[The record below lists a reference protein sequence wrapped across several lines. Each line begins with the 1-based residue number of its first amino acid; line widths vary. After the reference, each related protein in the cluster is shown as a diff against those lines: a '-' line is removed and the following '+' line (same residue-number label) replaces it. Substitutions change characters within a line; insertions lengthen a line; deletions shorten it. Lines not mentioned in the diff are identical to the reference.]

1 MLLTNELVMLAGRAP
16 DGRTGRSIACC
27 HHRGRATIPA
37 LAALDAVGTT
47 SIWSERRM
55 AALRWLALL
64 PFLLMLAGLAFCNRV
79 TPLVLGMPLLL
90 AWMLFCCLLTSVI
103 MGIIYLADPANRE

>member
-1 MLLTNELVMLAGRAP
+1 
-16 DGRTGRSIACC
+16 
-27 HHRGRATIPA
+27 
-37 LAALDAVGTT
+37 
-47 SIWSERRM
+47 M
-55 AALRWLALL
+55 AILRWLALV
-64 PFLLMLAGLAFCNRV
+64 PFLLMLAGLVFCNRV